1 MKGKEKDKK
10 TGFPDFLKYRSNNL
24 TGEEKN
30 SFERELQKDPFAAE
44 AEEGFSM
51 VDPSILEKDKSE
63 LEKRL
68 KSAVRRGKGFVWYR
82 MAASIAVLMVI
93 ASLLI
98 IVRKNGSEEISS
110 VSEKGKT
117 VFDISKPEALKD
129 NIPLPP
135 VAQNRETA
143 AEEEAVSGA
152 DRKSVATDGGKTKAA
167 VITAADT
174 TEEMPV
180 EFITADEDQVRAEAV
195 QMEAMAPV
203 AAKSAKKSNE
213 LKMVRGIVLSSEDN
227 LPIPGAT
234 ISLPG
239 TTIGTVTDT
248 GGNFALPIPDKSKS
262 DLIASFI
269 GMKSKEF
276 YTAGDSVVR
285 ITMDPDLASLN
296 EVVVTGYG
304 VSRSGSVAGAA
315 EGKKI
320 SVKDDAGY
328 SYTVAEPAGGKDAFN
343 KYVEENIVRP
353 GQQSTQ
359 KAVVVLSF
367 VVKLNGKPSGIR
379 VIRSS
384 GKQFSDEAIR
394 LIMEGPLWKP
404 ASENGTDIEDEVRV
418 RIVFK

>member
-51 VDPSILEKDKSE
+51 VDPSILEKDKTE